1 MQPKSFK
8 IAALAALAIL
18 ALSATFAVADTT
30 RDVYVATVEPICKKN
45 SDANARILK
54 GVKKMVQKGKL
65 KPAAARFRRAA
76 GALTKAEKQISR
88 VEQPAADART
98 LAKWLGYL
106 KAEARLLNRIGREL
120 KANKK
125 NKASLDVVKLQH
137 DANLANNAVLSFGF
151 RYCKQ
156 NPSKY
161 T

>member
-1 MQPKSFK
+1 MQPKSLK

-18 ALSATFAVADTT
+18 ALSATIAVADTDRAT
-30 RDVYVATVEPICKKN
+30 YVAAVEPICKTN

-54 GVKKMVQKGKL
+54 GVRKMVQQGKL
-65 KPAAARFRRAA
+65 KPAARKFIRAGA
-76 GALTKAEKQISR
+76 ALTKAEKQIAA
-88 VEQPAADART
+88 VEQPAADAKT

-106 KAEARLLNRIGREL
+106 KAEAKLLNRIGGEL